1 MTDAGNVFA
10 ALNEVKKAIGA
21 VGKGERNSAQGFNF
35 RGIDAVVN
43 AAAPHLN
50 EHGIITVP
58 EVLDCTYDTVE
69 VGAKRTAMG
78 HVTLKASYHFYG
90 PNGDKVTAT
99 VMSESMDAGDK
110 AMAKAMS
117 VAYRI
122 ALLQVLNLPTTEPD
136 PDSESFERSGG
147 SAQSQNMTN
156 PAQSRKSASAPVPA
170 TLTEIAEK
178 VKSATDV
185 NLLRDLYKAAG
196 DNGLLQQKAPIGGNV
211 TLEKYILTRVDD
223 VNHSKSANG
232 VAAGAHAPG
241 AS

>member
-1 MTDAGNVFA
+1 MTVYA

-90 PNGDKVTAT
+90 PEGDRVTAT

-122 ALLQVLNLPTTEPD
+122 ALLQVLNLPTTEAD
-136 PDSESFERSGG
+136 PDSESFERSG
-147 SAQSQNMTN
+147 QSQNTAN
-156 PAQSRKSASAPVPA
+156 PAPARKSASTPVPA
-170 TLTEIAEK
+170 TLAEIAEK

-185 NLLRDLYKAAG
+185 NLLRELYKAAG